1 MTETARF
8 LDRDRFAPH
17 VGCLR
22 LDGIR
27 KAEIEEAGV
36 PLFQLPVPSFVRP
49 SVLRGAWQLAAYI
62 RRHRIG
68 VVHTFDVPMNLFG
81 TLPARLAGTPVVLSS
96 QRAYR
101 DLTPDFGHRLL
112 RLVDRIVDGVVVNCN
127 AMREHLRVDEGVPD
141 SRIYVCHNGIDTS
154 VYYPAPVDRPAPLD
168 TGVVIG
174 VVCALR
180 PEKGLG
186 TLVDAFALVQRE
198 FPGVRLA
205 FVGNGSEEEPLKA
218 RTNALGI
225 AGSVHFEPATR
236 DVARWLR
243 CIDIFVLP
251 SLSEAL
257 SNSLMEAMA
266 CGCCP
271 VASRIGGNPELVVP
285 DDTGLLFDAG
295 NVEGLAVQLRLLI
308 RNEELR
314 RRYADASARR
324 IATEFTHRA
333 AADRM
338 GEIYDAN
345 LRRKISDKRAR
356 FDAS

>member
-1 MTETARF
+1 
-8 LDRDRFAPH
+8 
-17 VGCLR
+17 
-22 LDGIR
+22 
-27 KAEIEEAGV
+27 
-36 PLFQLPVPSFVRP
+36 
-49 SVLRGAWQLAAYI
+49 
-62 RRHRIG
+62 
-68 VVHTFDVPMNLFG
+68 
-81 TLPARLAGTPVVLSS
+81 
-96 QRAYR
+96 
-101 DLTPDFGHRLL
+101 
-112 RLVDRIVDGVVVNCN
+112 
-127 AMREHLRVDEGVPD
+127 
-141 SRIYVCHNGIDTS
+141 
-154 VYYPAPVDRPAPLD
+154 
-168 TGVVIG
+168 
-174 VVCALR
+174 
-180 PEKGLG
+180 
-186 TLVDAFALVQRE
+186 
-198 FPGVRLA
+198 VRLA